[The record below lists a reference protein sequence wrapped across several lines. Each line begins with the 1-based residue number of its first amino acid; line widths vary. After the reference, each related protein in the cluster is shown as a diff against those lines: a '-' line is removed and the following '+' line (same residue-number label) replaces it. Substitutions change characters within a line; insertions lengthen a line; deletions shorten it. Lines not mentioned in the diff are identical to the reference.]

1 MLLWHFAAVCG
12 VFLYFLL
19 VWKIVGLCRKK
30 HAVYSLI
37 MCELSSRYLLG
48 IFSVSS
54 AVRKGKNGV
63 GKVCGFD
70 VKIKR
75 KKRKL
80 FIRKFAYIFFF
91 ATFAR

>member
-48 IFSVSS
+48 IFCC
-54 AVRKGKNGV
+54 AQGKE
-63 GKVCGFD
+63 
-70 VKIKR
+70 
-75 KKRKL
+75 
-80 FIRKFAYIFFF
+80 
-91 ATFAR
+91 

>member
-37 MCELSSRYLLG
+37 MCEISSRYLLG
-48 IFSVSS
+48 IFCC
-54 AVRKGKNGV
+54 AQGKEWG
-63 GKVCGFD
+63 
-70 VKIKR
+70 R
-75 KKRKL
+75 
-80 FIRKFAYIFFF
+80 
-91 ATFAR
+91 